1 MREYIIEEKCKLME
15 GQLLECHTKVL
26 VLALDSDGNII
37 VVSAYQHLKDE
48 WTLELPSGD
57 LLYREQA
64 KDASIRVL
72 LTETG
77 LYAEKLESLGIY
89 NPKSSVIDVIY
100 LFVATDLTNIR
111 SHLQFVFDNRVLR
124 MSPNQLAE
132 MINDGVFVQ
141 EAGIKAFTK
150 FYLSLK

>member
-1 MREYIIEEKCKLME
+1 MRENYIEKKCELME

-37 VVSAYQHLKDE
+37 VVSAYRHLIEE

-57 LLYREQA
+57 MLFREQPQ
-64 KDASIRVL
+64 DAAIRVL

-77 LYAEKLESLGIY
+77 LYAEKVESIGMY
-89 NPKSSVIDVIY
+89 TPKSSVIDVIY
-100 LFVATDLTNIR
+100 LFAATDLTNIR
-111 SHLQFVFDNRVLR
+111 SHLQSVFDNRVLR

-132 MINDGVFVQ
+132 LIKEGIFVQ
-141 EAGIKAFTK
+141 EEGIKAFTK